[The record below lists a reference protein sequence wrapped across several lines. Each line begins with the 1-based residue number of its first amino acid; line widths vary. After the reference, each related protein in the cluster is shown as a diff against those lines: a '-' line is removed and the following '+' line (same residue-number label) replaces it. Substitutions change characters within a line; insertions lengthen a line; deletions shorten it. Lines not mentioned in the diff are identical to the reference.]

1 MSLIRLSVV
10 RNVLLAGAFVVGTS
24 AALAGNGNGGGN
36 GNANSHANN
45 AGGNSQVA
53 NAGGNS
59 NNASKL
65 GALNA
70 AHASAQAFA
79 HASPNSRVGKI
90 KAYYVANAAAKAADA
105 KVLADRQTLI
115 KLTADL
121 GTANTAVTDA
131 QTKLDA
137 DTLAKA
143 DAKTL
148 AADQVALDLANTN
161 AQLAQSAYDTA
172 ASALKSDQAAAA
184 TLDQS
189 AVDALANAGN
199 KPLDAATKQAFDS
212 WLASM
217 ANKFN

>member
-1 MSLIRLSVV
+1 MPLIRLSLVQ
-10 RNVLLAGAFVVGTS
+10 NVLLAGAFVVGSS
-24 AALAGNGNGGGN
+24 AALAGNGNAGGN

-45 AGGNSQVA
+45 AGGNSQIA
-53 NAGGNS
+53 NAGGNG
-59 NNASKL
+59 NNASKF

-105 KVLADRQTLI
+105 KVLADQQALI
-115 KLTADL
+115 KLTSDL
-121 GTANTAVTDA
+121 GNANTAVTDA

-137 DTLAKA
+137 DIVAKA

-148 AADQVALDLANTN
+148 AADQAALDLAKTN
-161 AQLAQSAYDTA
+161 AQTAQTAYDTA
-172 ASALKSDQAAAA
+172 AGTLKSDQAAAA
-184 TLDQS
+184 ALDQS
-189 AVDALANAGN
+189 AADALAQAGN
-199 KPLDAATKQAFDS
+199 KPMDAATKQAFDF